1 MTATE
6 TIESEALDMSASSSF
21 RFFDLP
27 AELRTDILSHLLVS
41 KYGVVLHNRTLFG
54 PPMDSYVYIL
64 YIFLVNVQ
72 MYQEASA
79 IFYNQNQFVLNAQ
92 SHRLPTHLKSP
103 GGFLSQG
110 GQDGRR
116 RVQALALLLTR
127 VGGEFEDILSPAI
140 SDMIL
145 RGSLRRLKICLG
157 PPTSH
162 PTKGP
167 GSNIFSRPP
176 FKALLKLLTD
186 PDLHHVEL
194 LVWKVHWDAFCP
206 FHGDAD
212 IASKTK
218 VPSESVDGAG
228 LATVRGSSD
237 WIKLDWETMAS
248 SLGTGQRIV
257 KIGERDL

>member
-1 MTATE
+1 
-6 TIESEALDMSASSSF
+6 MSASSTF

-27 AELRTDILSHLLVS
+27 AELRTNILSHLLVS
-41 KYGVVLHNRTLFG
+41 KKGVVLHNRTLFG
-54 PPMDSYVYIL
+54 SPVDKYLYIL
-64 YIFLVNVQ
+64 CIFLVNVQ

-116 RVQALALLLTR
+116 RVHTLALLLTR
-127 VGGEFEDILSPAI
+127 VGGEFEDILAPAI

-167 GSNIFSRPP
+167 GCNILSRSP
-176 FKALLKLLTD
+176 FKALLRLLAD

-194 LVWKVHWDAFCP
+194 LVWKVHWAAFCP
-206 FHGDAD
+206 YHGDAG
-212 IASKTK
+212 IVPKTK
-218 VPSESVDGAG
+218 LAFESVDSAG
-228 LATVRGSSD
+228 LATMRGSSD
-237 WIKLDWETMAS
+237 WIKLDWGTMACA
-248 SLGTGQRIV
+248 LGTGQRIV